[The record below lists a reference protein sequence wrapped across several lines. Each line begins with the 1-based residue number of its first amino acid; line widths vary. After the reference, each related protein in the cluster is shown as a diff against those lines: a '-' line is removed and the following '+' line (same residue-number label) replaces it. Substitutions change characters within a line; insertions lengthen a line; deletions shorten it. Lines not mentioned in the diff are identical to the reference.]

1 MVSSLTPIFYQVP
14 DIKSSLAMI
23 TKLREKKEVNAGSIL
38 MSYGVNPHN
47 VKLPIFSEFMENTL
61 HIKSMYLFEYFAGL
75 EITFGKN
82 TVYLS

>member
-1 MVSSLTPIFYQVP
+1 MLVFNAFT
-14 DIKSSLAMI
+14 
-23 TKLREKKEVNAGSIL
+23 NAGVSIL
-38 MSYGVNPHN
+38 ISYGEKPPY

-82 TVYLS
+82 TVYTS